1 MDLSKI
7 KLIVSELDGIVT
19 EHTAAVGEAGITL
32 FKHYQMRDFE
42 AVNRIKKS
50 VNFTFL
56 SSDASINMSFC
67 RAKNIPFFH
76 AKSNKRRVL
85 ANDLLKRYTV
95 SPEEVIYIG
104 SSYSDLDCMK
114 LIPFSMCPE
123 DAIYEVK
130 ELSQVVIPHL
140 SGTGVLCWLNKF
152 LDDNR
157 SVNA

>member
-1 MDLSKI
+1 MNLSKI

-19 EHTAAVGEAGITL
+19 EHTAAIGEAGITL

-50 VNFTFL
+50 VNFIFL

-76 AKSNKRRVL
+76 AKGNKRRVL

-104 SSYSDLDCMK
+104 SSYSDIDCMN

-130 ELSQVVIPHL
+130 ELSQMVIPHL

-152 LDDNR
+152 LNDNR
-157 SVNA
+157 GMNA